1 MREEVSEFVKNI
13 YSANNQFI
21 FEFLHKFS
29 FEERKA
35 ICSFLEFY
43 ALLTGKN
50 DYKTYKE
57 KLELY
62 NKDLNHNERIELIN
76 NQLDMILNNEIL
88 KSDFIIIAENI
99 KETVYEINYLLE
111 SISNLEDNENN
122 RNNMEPYLLY
132 IYETLSEKNR
142 DIVIK
147 AIKCLMEQ
155 NSNQILK
162 IYLEEFEN
170 KKNGEN
176 KPSIF
181 ISIKD
186 AFENIYKSLIPN
198 HDNSDK
204 EPQYNKLKTTF
215 ESVCGDLFEVV
226 EEAKIGRFNMRKIK
240 AIAGEKIEIIKLV
253 MNCDYLIYDC
263 KKLKDVIHILDLIKL
278 E

>member
-1 MREEVSEFVKNI
+1 MDHYTLYYEQIVSIFVEKYIKILLDICSRRGNNINFKKKLEDEFELLLKLLREEVSEFVKNI

-21 FEFLHKFS
+21 FAFLHKFS

-76 NQLDMILNNEIL
+76 NQLDMILNHEIL
-88 KSDFIIIAENI
+88 KSNFIIVAENI

-132 IYETLSEKNR
+132 IY
-142 DIVIK
+142 
-147 AIKCLMEQ
+147 
-155 NSNQILK
+155 
-162 IYLEEFEN
+162 
-170 KKNGEN
+170 
-176 KPSIF
+176 
-181 ISIKD
+181 
-186 AFENIYKSLIPN
+186 
-198 HDNSDK
+198 
-204 EPQYNKLKTTF
+204 
-215 ESVCGDLFEVV
+215 
-226 EEAKIGRFNMRKIK
+226 
-240 AIAGEKIEIIKLV
+240 
-253 MNCDYLIYDC
+253 
-263 KKLKDVIHILDLIKL
+263 
-278 E
+278 

>member
-1 MREEVSEFVKNI
+1 
-13 YSANNQFI
+13 
-21 FEFLHKFS
+21 
-29 FEERKA
+29 
-35 ICSFLEFY
+35 
-43 ALLTGKN
+43 
-50 DYKTYKE
+50 
-57 KLELY
+57 
-62 NKDLNHNERIELIN
+62 
-76 NQLDMILNNEIL
+76 MILNNEIL
-88 KSDFIIIAENI
+88 KSNFIIVAENI

-226 EEAKIGRFNMRKIK
+226 EEAKIGRFNIRKIK
-240 AIAGEKIEIIKLV
+240 AISRDKVEIIKLI
-253 MNCDYLIYDC
+253 MNCDNLFHGN
-263 KKLKDVIHILDLIKL
+263 KKLKEAIHTFDLVKFD
-278 E
+278 